1 MNVMRQREI
10 FTDAMR
16 FASGDDEPAT
26 FLRLWLEGDW
36 DALGREWPEYSI
48 PVELRHPERPDH
60 PSIHACSSGAV
71 QSSSSLD
78 TWLASQREIM
88 DNEGPFHIGH
98 LWTYRAS
105 EQYVALDLIAANQ
118 ELGLTIAITGRLRLP
133 ESIHSDPFIETVDA
147 VDAYYLSSLISHEL
161 NIPLSYG
168 SLSGP
173 LSRERLLRSSTT
185 KEKDSCLSLKVKW
198 PSA

>member
-1 MNVMRQREI
+1 MNPMRQRQI
-10 FTDAMR
+10 FIDAMQ
-16 FASGDDEPAT
+16 FAIDDDEPAK

-48 PVELRHPERPDH
+48 PVELRHPEQLGH

-78 TWLASQREIM
+78 TWLARQREIM
-88 DNEGPFHIGH
+88 YNAGPFHIGL
-98 LWTYRAS
+98 LWTYRAI
-105 EQYVALDLIAANQ
+105 EQYVALDLIAADQ

-133 ESIHSDPFIETVDA
+133 ESIHSDPVIETFDA
-147 VDAYYLSSLISHEL
+147 VDAYYLSSLIAHEL

-185 KEKDSCLSLKVKW
+185 KEKDSCLALKVRW
-198 PSA
+198 LNA